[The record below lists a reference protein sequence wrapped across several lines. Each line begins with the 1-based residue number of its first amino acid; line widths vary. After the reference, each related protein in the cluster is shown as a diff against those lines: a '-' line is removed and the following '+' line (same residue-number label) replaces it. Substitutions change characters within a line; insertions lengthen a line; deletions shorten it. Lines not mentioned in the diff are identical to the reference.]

1 MVKVSYDSEK
11 MHKFMVFNII
21 LSVVLLFSVIMMTE
35 TIGEQE
41 DQIRELARTVNEL
54 TYKFDEQSLKR
65 PVESSAQNEQFSD
78 NGEMM
83 EEIWANIEYNRQ

>member
-1 MVKVSYDSEK
+1 

-54 TYKFDEQSLKR
+54 TYKFDEHSLKK
-65 PVESSAQNEQFSD
+65 PVGSSAENGQFSD